1 MICSFCEIKELIL
14 IMKNRT
20 LNELRQVKE
29 YGWKPK
35 PTEDLVKKL
44 DDAIKNEINSK
55 QDQVAQ
61 KLDMILDLEDIIQ
74 TEMVKAGLHPEE
86 YPEHEF
92 ELQEAFKELF
102 EYALQDLKYHYFNNM
117 VV

>member
-1 MICSFCEIKELIL
+1 
-14 IMKNRT
+14 MKKRT

-35 PTEDLVKKL
+35 PSEDLVKKL

-55 QDQVAQ
+55 KDQVAR
-61 KLDMILDLEDIIQ
+61 KLDMILDLEDIIM
-74 TEMVKAGLHPEE
+74 TEMIEIGLN
-86 YPEHEF
+86 YPDYPDHEF
-92 ELQEAFKELF
+92 EVNQAFTELF
-102 EYALQDLKYHYFNNM
+102 EYALKDLRYHYFNNI

>member
-1 MICSFCEIKELIL
+1 MKE
-14 IMKNRT
+14 RT

-29 YGWKPK
+29 YGWTPE

-44 DDAIKNEINSK
+44 DDAIKAEITLK
-55 QDQVAQ
+55 QDEVAE

-92 ELQEAFKELF
+92 ELQEAFQELF
-102 EYALQDLKYHYFNNM
+102 EYALKDLRYHYFASSIIRI
-117 VV
+117 